1 MLYENSKKI
10 KKLIMKD
17 KINIFL
23 VVLSLLVLP
32 NLSKAQ
38 YCNYFHTEYCSPSEN
53 EMYKPN
59 GQSKSALFSKGQNSE
74 LSVVVYKGQD
84 YRISLCMDENL
95 GSQLTFKVYETKRVK
110 VEKVL
115 EKKEKEDVMEDC
127 GECNGSG
134 SSGGYDCYKC
144 NASGK
149 LATGEQKEVIIKET
163 KIVEEIQKELLYD
176 NSTDNYASELE
187 FSVETT
193 RRLIL
198 EISIPD
204 EGGAGKAKG
213 VSTGKGK
220 LMKSSEMGCVGILIE
235 MMTTA
240 KQGFYGT
247 GF

>member
-1 MLYENSKKI
+1 
-10 KKLIMKD
+10 MKV

-32 NLSKAQ
+32 NLAKAQ

-110 VEKVL
+110 VEKVV
-115 EKKEKEDVMEDC
+115 EKKEKEDLLDSD
-127 GECNGSG
+127 GNP
-134 SSGGYDCYKC
+134 
-144 NASGK
+144 
-149 LATGEQKEVIIKET
+149 TGEQKEVVTKET
-163 KIVEEIQKELLYD
+163 RVVEEIQKELLYD
-176 NSTDNYASELE
+176 NSTDNYATELE
-187 FSVETT
+187 FTVETT

-204 EGGAGKAKG
+204 AGGTGKAKG